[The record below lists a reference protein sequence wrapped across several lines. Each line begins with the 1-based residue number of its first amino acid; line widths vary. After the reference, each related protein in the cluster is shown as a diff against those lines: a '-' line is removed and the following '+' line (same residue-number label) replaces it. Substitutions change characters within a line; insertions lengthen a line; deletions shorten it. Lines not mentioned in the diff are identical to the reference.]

1 VLLLGHPYLSS
12 PTMRSAPVPNLAE
25 APNLALGAGI
35 LSLSLSGTAKPDMVE
50 SEKGCWVLQAA
61 GKRSV
66 AS

>member
-1 VLLLGHPYLSS
+1 
-12 PTMRSAPVPNLAE
+12 MPNLAE